1 MQVWR
6 RHACVSWRVHSVYGG
21 AELGIAAGLVHVAA
35 GVAPMHPV
43 LELAEVDEV
52 NKGVPAC
59 HGKDVLVVL
68 PVELAVKAVEAVGH
82 LLEDG
87 WHAEIPQLLDD
98 RRPLQVSG
106 ALHSQDR
113 LSCVP
118 WPSMLG

>member
-1 MQVWR
+1 
-6 RHACVSWRVHSVYGG
+6 
-21 AELGIAAGLVHVAA
+21 
-35 GVAPMHPV
+35 MHPV
-43 LELAEVDEV
+43 LKLAVVDEM

-59 HGKDVLVVL
+59 HGEYVLVVL
-68 PVELAVKAVEAVGH
+68 SVELAVKAVEAVGH
-82 LLEDG
+82 LFKDPG
-87 WHAEIPQLLDD
+87 HAEIPQLLDD